1 MNAYWQTAEGL
12 TRLADAGEI
21 LAKIRMHHGNAV
33 ATDPE
38 ILTFAEELNPTVS
51 LQEGLEAV
59 RVWYAEHES
68 GQWMSS
74 GDVNKQVYK
83 IRSANIPSEEEIGE
97 LAETYGVTS
106 EQYFVW
112 RRRLIHGITR
122 RHETR
127 PQALAA
133 ATHATLEIARTEKH
147 ARVITSSRSLPDI
160 ARAFKEIPNAK

>member
-1 MNAYWQTAEGL
+1 
-12 TRLADAGEI
+12 
-21 LAKIRMHHGNAV
+21 MHHGNAV

-83 IRSANIPSEEEIGE
+83 IRSANIPSEAEIGE
-97 LAETYGVTS
+97 LVEADGVTA
-106 EQYFVW
+106 EEYFVW

-122 RHETR
+122 RHETKAQALTAASRETHQITQGEKTARATHR
-127 PQALAA
+127 PQAIPGL
-133 ATHATLEIARTEKH
+133 
-147 ARVITSSRSLPDI
+147 S
-160 ARAFKEIPNAK
+160 RAFMEVPHE

>member
-1 MNAYWQTAEGL
+1 
-12 TRLADAGEI
+12 
-21 LAKIRMHHGNAV
+21 MHHGNAV

-83 IRSANIPSEEEIGE
+83 IRSANIPSEAEIGE
-97 LAETYGVTS
+97 LAEISGVTS

-133 ATHATLEIARTEKH
+133 ATHAALELAQAQPPART
-147 ARVITSSRSLPDI
+147 LPASQTI
-160 ARAFKEIPNAK
+160 PGLSRAFREVPHE